1 MAGGQNR
8 LKGIVI
14 LACLYN
20 EFPSKKLPPVRI
32 ELRRST
38 KTPDFLLLD
47 GFFELVSKVD
57 YIELNI
63 CKGYKVNI

>member
-1 MAGGQNR
+1 M
-8 LKGIVI
+8 KGIVI

-20 EFPSKKLPPVRI
+20 EFPSKKLPSVYI

-38 KTPDFLLLD
+38 KTSDFLLPD

-57 YIELNI
+57 YNRIEHIQGVQGEYLI
-63 CKGYKVNI
+63 A